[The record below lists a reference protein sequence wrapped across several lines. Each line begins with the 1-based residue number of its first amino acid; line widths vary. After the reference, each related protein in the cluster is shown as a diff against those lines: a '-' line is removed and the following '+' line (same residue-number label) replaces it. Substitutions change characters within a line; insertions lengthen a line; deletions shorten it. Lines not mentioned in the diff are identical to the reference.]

1 MNLQKKSFSISS
13 PYIPTACIRHNSPIH
28 QKGVGLIEVLVAV
41 FILASGLLGLAALQT
56 QSLRYNHESYMRTVA
71 AVLASDMADRLRVN
85 LDEALD
91 TDNYKFTLGEKP
103 SGSATAC
110 ETAACTPSQLAPYDY
125 KQWSDELAAQLPG
138 GKGSVTPSAKNA
150 GGWREYTITIQF
162 NTTGEEQA
170 DGGFAAGTS
179 SFISRTR
186 I

>member
-1 MNLQKKSFSISS
+1 MNLPKNSLYVPNTLIG
-13 PYIPTACIRHNSPIH
+13 HNSAAY

-56 QSLRYNHESYMRTVA
+56 QSLRFNHESYMKTVA
-71 AVLASDMADRLRVN
+71 AVFASDMADRLRVN

-91 TDNYKFTLGEKP
+91 TDNYKFTLGETP

-110 ETAACTPSQLAPYDY
+110 EDNACTPSQLALYDY

-150 GGWREYTITIQF
+150 GGWREYTIVIQF
-162 NTTGEEQA
+162 NTAGEEQA
-170 DGGFAAGTS
+170 NGGSAAGTS
-179 SFISRTR
+179 TFTSRTR